1 MSQFSASGARRAGVR
16 RLRLPAIL
24 CLSLALAFVWALV
37 GSGAALAMT
46 PAQPAQPAQRAQ
58 AASSVVQQAVQL
70 DSPAVTRIVSV
81 VNASLTCSGCA
92 SDGGDI
98 HSPSAGGTFT
108 YYSSGSGAFITP
120 DGAIL
125 TADHVVDHSMNNS
138 DDVAFVEQQAA
149 QDIAN
154 QPQYNVTSDQA
165 LSYLQSHPSQV
176 AITFKVIFQKAFLST
191 AYTGNLPDTRHV
203 YAFAIT
209 STIASSPVDKQD
221 TAIVQIDTSGISPAP
236 DFPYL
241 YTSSRPVNALDNVT
255 AIAFPA
261 DADLAL
267 NNADFTS
274 LADVSSSD
282 VNTINSLLS
291 PSVNTGTITK
301 ANEVRSDGTL
311 VYEASSIASNGSSG
325 GPVINDYGEVI
336 GFVDA
341 GPATTDRLTFIIP
354 SDVIDTYIA
363 QAGMSSVSQGRFWG
377 MWMDAMAQYNATNSC
392 HWTYA
397 TQDLTTLKQQY
408 PAFGGVA
415 PYLAQAKLKAA
426 SESCATGG
434 ASPAGAAG
442 DVVAGLA
449 LIGGCAV
456 ALIALILGVIFLV
469 IALARRRKR
478 RKPAPVVATPYV
490 APHAAPYLPT
500 AYPPAQA
507 PPAPAQPPAYL
518 PNAPNAPNAP
528 YPPGMRLCPNGH
540 AVAEADAVF
549 CPICGAPIQR
559 GPAHG

>member
-1 MSQFSASGARRAGVR
+1 MSQFSASIARYTGARR
-16 RLRLPAIL
+16 LRVPIML
-24 CLSLALAFVWALV
+24 CLGLALAFVWALAS
-37 GSGAALAMT
+37 GGAAEAMT
-46 PAQPAQPAQRAQ
+46 PAQQTLPAQRAQ
-58 AASSVVQQAVQL
+58 AADSVAQQAVQL

-92 SDGGDI
+92 SDGSDI
-98 HSPSAGGTFT
+98 HSPNDGGTFT

-138 DDVAFVEQQAA
+138 DEVAFVEQQAA
-149 QDIAN
+149 QDIAT
-154 QPQYNVTSDQA
+154 QYSVTSDQA
-165 LSYLQSHPSQV
+165 LQYLQSHPSHV
-176 AITFKVIFQKAFLST
+176 AITFKVVFQKAFLST

-221 TAIVQIDTSGISPAP
+221 TAIVRIDTSGISPAP

-241 YTSSRPVNALDNVT
+241 TLASAPVNALDNVT

-267 NNADFTS
+267 NSADFTS
-274 LADVSSSD
+274 LADVGSSD

-301 ANEVRSDGTL
+301 ANEIRSDGTL

-325 GPVINDYGEVI
+325 GPVINDQGQVI

-354 SDVIDTYIA
+354 SAVVATYTA
-363 QAGMSSVSQGRFWG
+363 QAGMSSIAQGRFMRQWTQALG
-377 MWMDAMAQYNATNSC
+377 QYNGAGAC
-392 HWTYA
+392 HWTNA
-397 TQDLTTLKQQY
+397 TTDLTALKQQY
-408 PAFGGVA
+408 PTFGGVA
-415 PYLAQAKLKAA
+415 PFLAQAKLKAA
-426 SESCATGG
+426 GESCAAGG
-434 ASPAGAAG
+434 ASTAGAAG
-442 DVVAGLA
+442 DVAAGLA
-449 LIGGCAV
+449 LIGGCVV

-478 RKPAPVVATPYV
+478 RKPAPVI
-490 APHAAPYLPT
+490 AAPYAARYPP
-500 AYPPAQA
+500 ASYPPAQQA
-507 PPAPAQPPAYL
+507 PPVSTQAP
-518 PNAPNAPNAP
+518 P
-528 YPPGMRLCPNGH
+528 YPPYALGMRLCPNGH

-549 CPICGAPIQR
+549 CPICGAPMSSGSAQA
-559 GPAHG
+559 GPTQA

>member
-1 MSQFSASGARRAGVR
+1 MSQFSASVARFASAR
-16 RLRLPAIL
+16 RLRAPIIFCL
-24 CLSLALAFVWALV
+24 CLTLAFVWALA
-37 GSGAALAMT
+37 SEGAADAT
-46 PAQPAQPAQRAQ
+46 ASAQRTLPAQRAQ
-58 AASSVVQQAVQL
+58 AASSAAQQAVQL

-81 VNASLTCSGCA
+81 VNASLICSGCA
-92 SDGGDI
+92 SDGSDI
-98 HSPSAGGTFT
+98 HSPSDGGTFT

-138 DDVAFVEQQAA
+138 DEVGFIEQQAA
-149 QDIAN
+149 QDIAT

-165 LSYLQSHPSQV
+165 LQYLQSHPSRV

-221 TAIVQIDTSGISPAP
+221 TAIVRIDTSGISPAP

-241 YTSSRPVNALDNVT
+241 DTSNRPVTALDNVT

-274 LADVSSSD
+274 LADVGSSD
-282 VNTINSLLS
+282 VNTVNSLLS

-354 SDVIDTYIA
+354 SAVIETYIA
-363 QAGMSSVSQGRFWG
+363 QAGMTSVSQGRFMG
-377 MWMDAMAQYNATNSC
+377 MWMEAMAKYNAASSC

-397 TQDLTTLKQQY
+397 TRDLTTLKQQY

-415 PYLAQAKLKAA
+415 PYLAQAKLKATG
-426 SESCATGG
+426 ESCATGG
-434 ASPAGAAG
+434 ASTTGAAG
-442 DVVAGLA
+442 DVAAGLA
-449 LIGGCAV
+449 LIGGCVV
-456 ALIALILGVIFLV
+456 ALIALVLGLIFLV

-478 RKPAPVVATPYV
+478 RKPALVVATPYPP
-490 APHAAPYLPT
+490 AS
-500 AYPPAQA
+500 YPPVQQA
-507 PPAPAQPPAYL
+507 PPVPMQAP
-518 PNAPNAPNAP
+518 P
-528 YPPGMRLCPNGH
+528 YPPYTPGMRLCPNRH

-549 CPICGAPIQR
+549 CPICGAPMQP
-559 GPAHG
+559 GPTQA

>member
-16 RLRLPAIL
+16 RLRLPVIL
-24 CLSLALAFVWALV
+24 CLGMALAFVWALV
-37 GSGAALAMT
+37 GGGAAQAMT
-46 PAQPAQPAQRAQ
+46 PAQPALPALRAQ
-58 AASSVVQQAVQL
+58 AADSVAQQAVQL
-70 DSPAVTRIVSV
+70 DSPAVVRIVSV

-92 SDGGDI
+92 SDGSDI
-98 HSPSAGGTFT
+98 HSPSDGSVFT

-120 DGAIL
+120 GGAIL

-138 DDVAFVEQQAA
+138 DEVAFVEQQAA

-154 QPQYNVTSDQA
+154 QPQYSVTSDQA
-165 LSYLQSHPSQV
+165 LQYLQSHPSQV

-221 TAIVQIDTSGISPAP
+221 TAIVRIDTSGISPAP

-241 YTSSRPVNALDNVT
+241 TLASAPVNALDNVT

-267 NNADFTS
+267 NSADFTS
-274 LADVSSSD
+274 LADVGSSD

-291 PSVNTGTITK
+291 PSVNTGAITK
-301 ANEVRSDGTL
+301 ANEIRSDGTL

-325 GPVINDYGEVI
+325 GPVINDQGQVI

-354 SDVIDTYIA
+354 SAVVETYIA
-363 QAGMSSVSQGRFWG
+363 QAGMSSIPQGRFMRQWTQALG
-377 MWMDAMAQYNATNSC
+377 QYNGAGAC
-392 HWTYA
+392 HWTNA
-397 TQDLTTLKQQY
+397 TTDLTALKQQY
-408 PAFGGVA
+408 PTFGGVA
-415 PYLAQAKLKAA
+415 PFLAQAKLKAA
-426 SESCATGG
+426 GESCATGG
-434 ASPAGAAG
+434 ASTAGATG
-442 DVVAGLA
+442 DVAAGLA
-449 LIGGCAV
+449 LIGGCVV

-478 RKPAPVVATPYV
+478 RKPAPVVATPY
-490 APHAAPYLPT
+490 AAPY
-500 AYPPAQA
+500 AARYPPASYPPAPQA
-507 PPAPAQPPAYL
+507 PPAPVQ
-518 PNAPNAPNAP
+518 APP
-528 YPPGMRLCPNGH
+528 YPPYAPGMRRCPNGH
-540 AVAEADAVF
+540 VVAEADAVF
-549 CPICGAPIQR
+549 CPICGAPMQP
-559 GPAHG
+559 GPTQA